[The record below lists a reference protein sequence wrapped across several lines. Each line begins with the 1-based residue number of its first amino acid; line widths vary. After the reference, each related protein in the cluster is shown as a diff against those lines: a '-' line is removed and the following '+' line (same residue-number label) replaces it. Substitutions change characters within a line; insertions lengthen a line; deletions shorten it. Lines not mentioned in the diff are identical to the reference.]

1 MKNKTLTIL
10 AVLLTSLTFACS
22 VEQPYS
28 LQLESL
34 AAEMSPYSQQGYIK
48 VQTYSLN
55 NVKAHWDVS
64 QTGAQGVE
72 IVATRVDGFKCNT
85 DEEHLVA
92 RTTIFVPT
100 SSLIDE
106 SVPGAYMTNNLGEIF
121 RSQLNNFTIGEYA
134 FCIAAI
140 RYGNKSSYSIP
151 AFVTVLQN
159 QNSY

>member
-1 MKNKTLTIL
+1 MKNKIIKVFTMIL
-10 AVLLTSLTFACS
+10 VSLVFACS

-34 AAEMSPYSQQGYIK
+34 TAEMSPYSQQGYIK
-48 VQTYSLN
+48 VQADFLT

-64 QTGAQGVE
+64 ETGAQGVE

-85 DEEHLVA
+85 SEEYLIA
-92 RTTIFVPT
+92 RTTIFVP
-100 SSLIDE
+100 SSNLIDE

-159 QNSY
+159 QHSY